1 MIKDDLVMVQ
11 VEYPDTEIIV
21 IAKAR
26 AIGTPGIAR
35 IGKTADIDA
44 KRFFNGR
51 FT

>member
-1 MIKDDLVMVQ
+1 MITMKDPQ
-11 VEYPDTEIIV
+11 TNIIIV

-35 IGKTADIDA
+35 IGKTADIDV